1 MARLIWTPRAVR
13 DLDRLHG
20 FLASKDRAAAQR
32 AIKTIREGIR
42 TLERH
47 PSIGRAMTDM
57 PDGYREWFI
66 RFGSGGYLVVYFFDG
81 EQVHLLA
88 LRHGREAY

>member
-1 MARLIWTPRAVR
+1 VARLIWTPRALR
-13 DLDRLHG
+13 DLHRLHG
-20 FLASKDRAAAQR
+20 FLADKNRTAAQR
-32 AIKTIREGIR
+32 AIKTIRESVG

-47 PSIGRAMTDM
+47 PEIGRSMSDM

-81 EQVHLLA
+81 KQVHLLA
-88 LRHGREAY
+88 IRHGREAY